1 MEQVFAQETTPARA
15 YIVLLM
21 GVAAVS
27 LGAIFIRLA
36 QGEGLPSLVIATG
49 RLSVAALLLTLEVLR
64 RADYRAQV
72 RGLSR
77 GDVGLILVAG
87 FFLAAHFAT
96 WITSL
101 EYTTVLI
108 SVVLVTTT
116 PIWVALLERV
126 FLRGQLPPAVLVGL
140 AIVLTGGAMIAL
152 NGGDG
157 GPASDPLLG
166 GALALLGAV
175 AVAVYLVVG
184 RKLRATLS
192 LTPYICL
199 VYGTGA
205 LALLAGVLLTGAE
218 ITGYSAAG
226 YGWVVAVALVP
237 QLIGHSALN
246 YALAYLPA
254 TYVSISTQLEP
265 VLSAIAAYFIFAEAP
280 GFWQVAGGAVI
291 MTGVLV
297 ASVGQS
303 RAARALKRLNP

>member
-1 MEQVFAQETTPARA
+1 MRA
-15 YIVLLM
+15 YLGLLV

-36 QGEGLPSLVIATG
+36 QGEGLPSLTVAAG
-49 RLSVAALLLTLEVLR
+49 RLSIAALLLTLMVLR
-64 RADYRAQV
+64 RPDYRAQV
-72 RGLSR
+72 RRLER
-77 GDVGLILVAG
+77 RDVLLILLGG

-96 WITSL
+96 WVTSL

-126 FLRGQLPPAVLVGL
+126 FLRTRLPAAVLLGL
-140 AIVLTGGAMIAL
+140 LIVLIGGTMIAV
-152 NGGDG
+152 NGDDG
-157 GPASDPLLG
+157 GVSSRPLLG
-166 GALALLGAV
+166 GTLALLGAV

-184 RKLRATLS
+184 RKLRATLA
-192 LTPYICL
+192 LTPYIWL

-205 LALLAGVLLTGAE
+205 LFLLAGLLLTGTEVA
-218 ITGYSAAG
+218 GYSAAG
-226 YGWVVAVALVP
+226 YGWVVAVALMP
-237 QLIGHSALN
+237 QLIGHTFLN

-265 VLSAIAAYFIFAEAP
+265 VLSTIVAYFVFAEMP
-280 GFWQVAGGAVI
+280 GVWQVVGGAII

-303 RAARALKRLNP
+303 RASRTLKRLNP

>member
-1 MEQVFAQETTPARA
+1 MEQVLTQESTPSRA
-15 YIVLLM
+15 YFGLLM
-21 GVAAVS
+21 GVLAVS

-36 QGEGLPSLVIATG
+36 QGEGLPSLTIATG
-49 RLSVAALLLTLEVLR
+49 RLLIAALLLTLAVLR
-64 RADYRAQV
+64 RPDYRAQV
-72 RGLSR
+72 RQLGRQDAL
-77 GDVGLILVAG
+77 LVLTGG

-96 WITSL
+96 WVTSL

-116 PIWVALLERV
+116 PIWVALLERL
-126 FLRGQLPPAVLVGL
+126 FLRTMLPPAVLLGL
-140 AIVLTGGAMIAL
+140 VIVLTGGTMIAA

-157 GPASDPLLG
+157 GASSNPLLG
-166 GALALLGAV
+166 GVLALLGAV

-184 RKLRATLS
+184 RKLRATLA
-192 LTPYICL
+192 LTPYIWL

-205 LALLAGVLLTGAE
+205 LVLLVGLVLTGTE
-218 ITGYSAAG
+218 IGGFNAAG

-237 QLIGHSALN
+237 QLIGHTSLN

-265 VLSAIAAYFIFAEAP
+265 VLSAIVAYFVFAEIP

-303 RAARALKRLNP
+303 RASRTLKRLNP

>member
-1 MEQVFAQETTPARA
+1 VEQVITQESTPVRA
-15 YIVLLM
+15 YLGLLV

-36 QGEGLPSLVIATG
+36 QSEGLPSLTVATG
-49 RLSVAALLLTLEVLR
+49 RLSIAAFLLTLVVLCR
-64 RADYRAQV
+64 PDYRAQV
-72 RGLSR
+72 RRLGRQDAL
-77 GDVGLILVAG
+77 LILLGG

-96 WITSL
+96 WVTSL

-126 FLRGQLPPAVLVGL
+126 FLRTRLPAAVLLGL
-140 AIVLTGGAMIAL
+140 LIVLIGGTMIAV
-152 NGGDG
+152 NGDDG
-157 GPASDPLLG
+157 GVSSRPLLG
-166 GALALLGAV
+166 GTLALLGAV

-184 RKLRATLS
+184 RRLRATLS
-192 LTPYICL
+192 LTPYIWL

-205 LALLAGVLLTGAE
+205 LFLLAGLLRTGIEVA
-218 ITGYSAAG
+218 GYSAAG
-226 YGWVVAVALVP
+226 YGWVVAVALMP
-237 QLIGHSALN
+237 QLVGHTFLN

-265 VLSAIAAYFIFAEAP
+265 VLSTIVAYFVFAEMP
-280 GFWQVAGGAVI
+280 GVWQVVGGAII
-291 MTGVLV
+291 MAGVLV

-303 RAARALKRLNP
+303 RASRTLKRLNP